1 MFLSDV
7 TDRGATPAL
16 INVMAFNEA
25 RLKTI
30 AHNVANVGV
39 PGYRAKHLD
48 PRAFQESLR
57 EALDARK
64 GDRSKPFV
72 IEGNGQAKT
81 GDNGLLEV
89 KPSEFPVQNALS
101 HDGTNTS
108 LEREMAALSET
119 GMAHDLAAALLRG
132 RFDGLRKAIRGTL

>member
-25 RLKTI
+25 RLKMI
-30 AHNVANVGV
+30 AQNVANIGT
-39 PGYRAKHLD
+39 PGYRARHLD
-48 PRAFQESLR
+48 RDAFQVSLK

-64 GDRSKPFV
+64 KDRTKPFS
-72 IEGNGQAKT
+72 IEGNEQAKT
-81 GDNGLLEV
+81 GKDGFLEV
-89 KPSEFPVQNALS
+89 TPSELPAQNILF
-101 HDGTNTS
+101 HDGTNAS
-108 LEREMAALSET
+108 IEREMADLAET
-119 GMAHDLAAALLRG
+119 GMAHDLAAAMLRT